1 MNTRLGFFVG
11 LGLALLLVVALIGGW
26 WLASDHGGPVVTVVP
41 APVKVQGAALAT
53 ISPIPVQGAVANGKL
68 DPVTDP
74 SSLANPKFEE
84 RDLPPGEDIAKF
96 LNGQADS
103 SLKPEKK

>member
-41 APVKVQGAALAT
+41 APVKVQGAAPAT
-53 ISPIPVQGAVANGKL
+53 ISPIPIQGAVVNGKP
-68 DPVTDP
+68 DSTNNPNSP
-74 SSLANPKFEE
+74 AKPKFEE